1 MKQVAKGRWQHSN
14 RTGYIPIA
22 IGNAL
27 AGILFLSVMAC
38 SKHNPVPPILILTG
52 HSGFGIYTGEIL
64 KAEGF
69 NEFMIDSVTSNN
81 VTKSFLSEFDIV
93 ILPDQTIDASAK
105 KLISDY
111 VNEGGDLIAFR
122 PDSGL
127 VDLFGIATMPGN
139 IAGGHICIDTTAS
152 EGKSLAGKSLQFHG
166 TGEKIKVINC
176 RIIASFCADSG
187 MENNFPAVVSGNY
200 GKGRSVAFL
209 YDLPKSI
216 VLNRQGNPLSAGIEK
231 DGIPGLRGMDLFTD
245 GWLDTSNSV
254 INQADEQMML
264 LSHCIEK
271 LTIHK
276 TPLPRLW
283 YFPDSLKCLVTL
295 TNDGEFR
302 GEDDFETQFRDVD
315 SLGAKMSLYILDI
328 DKVSKNWVDKWSAKG
343 FEIAGHPDDT
353 KEAANPGW
361 YDMNDAIVMKK
372 NEIEGKYGLPMRT
385 NVNHWFVWC
394 GTDADGKQDFT
405 AAAKLEEKNGIELDM
420 NYAHYDIKS
429 NQGADFLGPAG
440 TNQGN
445 FTGSGLIMK
454 FADINGHLVNV
465 YQHLNAVYDQEYT
478 ERRDPEG
485 FYNCFKGLMDRS
497 LNDEVYSFISVK
509 CHNDEYY
516 FSKTPLMKMLSYS
529 NLNGIPVW
537 TALKLLDFIKM
548 RDEACFSDINW
559 KNSKLSFSL
568 NSALKH
574 TNGLTFMVP
583 YRYGDKKIAAI
594 SCDEKNMDFDIRS
607 VRGNDYAFLTVKAG
621 QNHSILVDYND

>member
-1 MKQVAKGRWQHSN
+1 MNLSKLIN
-14 RTGYIPIA
+14 RIINPS
-22 IGNAL
+22 L
-27 AGILFLSVMAC
+27 AGILFLAVMAC

-52 HSGFGIYTGEIL
+52 HNGFGTYTGELL

-69 NEFMIDSVTSNN
+69 NEFIIDSITSNK

-93 ILPDQTIDASAK
+93 ILPEQSIDASAK
-105 KLISDY
+105 KLISNY
-111 VNEGGDLIAFR
+111 VFDGGNLISFK

-127 VDLFGIATMPGN
+127 SNLFGITKAPGN
-139 IAGGHICIDTTAS
+139 ISGGHIRIDTTS
-152 EGKSLAGKSLQFHG
+152 DEGKSLTGKAIQFHG
-166 TGEKIKVINC
+166 KGEKFKINNC
-176 RIIASFCADSG
+176 RIIASFCADSCLK
-187 MENNFPAVVSGNY
+187 NDSPAVVSCKY
-200 GKGRSVAFL
+200 GKGHSVAFL

-216 VLNRQGNPLSAGIEK
+216 VLTRQGNPLSAGIEK

-245 GWLDTSNSV
+245 GWLDNSNST

-271 LTIHK
+271 LNIHK

-302 GEDDFETQFRDVD
+302 GETDFESQFRDVD

-328 DKVSKNWVDKWSAKG
+328 NKVSKNWVDKWSVRG

-361 YDMNDAIVMKK
+361 YDMNNAIVMKK
-372 NEIEGKYGLPMRT
+372 NEIDGKYGLPMRT

-405 AAAKLEEKNGIELDM
+405 AAAQLEEKNGIELDM

-429 NQGADFLGPAG
+429 NQGANFLGPHG
-440 TNQGN
+440 TDQGN

-454 FADINGHLVNV
+454 FADIKGYIVNV
-465 YQHLNAVYDQEYT
+465 YQHLNDVYDQQYT
-478 ERRDPEG
+478 ESKDPEG

-497 LNDEVYSFISVK
+497 LNNEVYSFISVK

-516 FSKTPLMKMLSYS
+516 FSKTPLMRMLTYA

-537 TALKLLDFIKM
+537 SAVRLLDFIKA
-548 RDEACFSDINW
+548 RDQASFSDMEW
-559 KNSKLSFSL
+559 KNNSLSFRL
-568 NSALKH
+568 NSSIVDS
-574 TNGLTFMVP
+574 NGLTFMVP
-583 YRYGDKKIAAI
+583 YRYGDNKITRITCA
-594 SCDEKNMDFDIRS
+594 EKETSLIIRS
-607 VRGNDYAFLTVKAG
+607 VRGSDYAFVTIKPGQSYSVKV
-621 QNHSILVDYND
+621 NYND